1 MNFTIAAEF
10 VKDDG
15 SLEIKVYDFVPK
27 RDITAYEGVL
37 IMQQIVY
44 PDIKFLS
51 DHPELM
57 RHFVEK

>member
-10 VKDDG
+10 VKDEG
-15 SLEIKVYDFVPK
+15 SLEIKVYDFEPK